1 MLVEMRGGEE
11 MEIAGLKEAQIQ
23 SSQFL
28 VVIYTDKQNPRNK
41 VVYSARKVQL
51 KMLLE
56 DWVLDNTRQSSG
68 NNSSLILIVNFPIC

>member
-28 VVIYTDKQNPRNK
+28 VVIYTDK
-41 VVYSARKVQL
+41 
-51 KMLLE
+51 
-56 DWVLDNTRQSSG
+56 
-68 NNSSLILIVNFPIC
+68 